1 MAAHDPPHPAFRFEV
16 RIDDVASG
24 SFSECSGLVAA
35 TELVE
40 YREGGVND
48 RVQHFVGAPRAT
60 TLILKR
66 GIVDRELCDWHA
78 ELAAGRVVP
87 RDGSIL
93 VFDSMGQA
101 LVMEWRFE
109 RALPVSWHGPTLDA
123 LQSKVSIE
131 TLELVPE
138 RLVRVL

>member
-1 MAAHDPPHPAFRFEV
+1 MPAPDQPHPAFRFEV

-24 SFSECSGLVAA
+24 SFSECSGLVTA

-48 RVQHFVGAPRAT
+48 RVQHFVGAPRPT
-60 TLILKR
+60 TLVLKR

-78 ELAAGRVVP
+78 ELAAGQVMP
-87 RDGSIL
+87 RSGSIR
-93 VFDSMGQA
+93 VFDTTGQT

-109 RALPVSWHGPTLDA
+109 RALPIRWHGPA
-123 LQSKVSIE
+123 LNALESRVAIE